1 VSDELMNTKEVAK
14 YLNINEKQ
22 VYALIREGG
31 TPASRAT
38 GKWLFPKRLID
49 GWIENTA
56 REGMAQVRQR
66 SDTVAGAL
74 LAAGSNDPLL
84 DMLQTALRRRHPE
97 LYIFS
102 ANTGSTAGL
111 AALNRGYTD
120 IAWSHLWDQ
129 ESGEY
134 NTPFLSSHLP
144 RIDAVVVNLFHREM
158 GLIVAA
164 GNPLGIADIEDL
176 RKPGV
181 RFVNR
186 QGGSGTRLLVDYHL
200 RQAGIDPEGVTGYGN
215 EVCTH
220 LEVGLAVLSRQ
231 ADVGVATGSVSRLL
245 GLEFIPLATERFD
258 MILAKETYFKRCV
271 QDFIETM
278 RSDAFRRGVE
288 NLGHYDFRESGK
300 ILFAVN

>member
-1 VSDELMNTKEVAK
+1 MSDELMNTKEVAK

-31 TPASRAT
+31 IPASRAT
-38 GKWLFPKRLID
+38 GKWLFPKKLID
-49 GWIENTA
+49 EWIESTA
-56 REGMAQVRQR
+56 REGLTQARRKSGPLEEV
-66 SDTVAGAL
+66 L

-84 DMLQTALRRRHPE
+84 DMLQTAIRRRHPE

-111 AALNRGYTD
+111 AALNKGYTD
-120 IAWSHLWDQ
+120 IAWSHLWDP
-129 ESGEY
+129 ETDEY

-144 RIDAVVVNLFHREM
+144 RIDAVVVNLFHREL
-158 GLIVAA
+158 GLIVAV
-164 GNPLGIADIEDL
+164 GNPLGIADINDL
-176 RKPGV
+176 RRPEI

-186 QGGSGTRLLVDYHL
+186 QTGSGTRLLVDYQL
-200 RQAGIDPEGVTGYGN
+200 RQAGIDPAGITGYGN
-215 EVCTH
+215 EGCTH

-231 ADVGVATGSVSRLL
+231 ADVGPATGAVSRLL

-258 MILAKETYFKRCV
+258 MILGKETYFKRCV